1 MDVKACQR
9 PVEVHLS
16 LQIMRLSF
24 DRNVKGNQEIPLPG
38 ASISD
43 LGELFL
49 TVNAEPNDDGDTS
62 IKVCLD

>member
-1 MDVKACQR
+1 M
-9 PVEVHLS
+9 HLS

-24 DRNVKGNQEIPLPG
+24 DRNVKGHQEIPVPG
-38 ASISD
+38 ASISG

-62 IKVCLD
+62 IKACFD